1 MANERKKKRP
11 TSTPN
16 KKRSP
21 AAEVVYTPPEPL
33 NRKKLIL
40 RLLTVAAVAVALF
53 VGCSIFLKV
62 ENIKVSGAEKYDEWL
77 IREASGI
84 EVGEGLLTFGKAR
97 AAGRITEELPY
108 VKSVRI
114 GIQLPDTVNIHIE
127 ELEVVY
133 SAQDQDGGWWLL
145 TSDGRIVEKT
155 SESKAKKNTLLLGFQ
170 LLEPA
175 AGEQAEAF
183 EPETEETNESGE
195 EVVITVTNKDRL
207 DTALEIIYQL
217 ELNGIIGKAASL
229 DVTDMGSIE
238 LWYGTQY
245 QVELGDPGQIDF
257 KIAAMKQAISQM
269 GSHQS
274 GVLDI
279 TFTTMPDK
287 VGYTPFE

>member
-1 MANERKKKRP
+1 MANERKKRRPASNTKRP
-11 TSTPN
+11 
-16 KKRSP
+16 P
-21 AAEVVYTPPEPL
+21 APEVVYTPPEPL

-40 RLLTVAAVAVALF
+40 RLLTVAAVALALF
-53 VGCSIFLKV
+53 LGCSIFLKV
-62 ENIKVSGAEKYDEWL
+62 ENINVSGAEKYNAWTV
-77 IREASGI
+77 REASGI
-84 EVGEGLLTFGKAR
+84 EIGEGLLSFGKAR

-108 VKSVRI
+108 VKIVRI
-114 GIQLPDTVNIHIE
+114 SIQLPDTVNIYIE

-133 SAQDQDGGWWLL
+133 SAQDQSGGWWLL

-155 SESKAKKNTLLLGFQ
+155 SESNAKKNTVLKGFQ
-170 LLEPA
+170 LLEPK
-175 AGEQAEAF
+175 AGKQAEAV
-183 EPETEETNESGE
+183 ELETDETNESGE
-195 EVVITVTNKDRL
+195 EIIVTVTNKERL
-207 DTALEIIYQL
+207 DTALEIVYQM

-229 DVTDMGSIE
+229 DVTDMGNIE

-245 QVELGDPGQIDF
+245 QVELGDPGQIDY

-269 GSHQS
+269 GDHQS